1 MDRLAKGMR
10 TACGLLLL
18 LNIAVFFL
26 PVTEIGRQNSPGKS
40 ELKYSQIN
48 YIVGMANGELPHD
61 EYLTVETFE
70 GSCYVIMIAFMIVP
84 FLLSVIGGIYGIS
97 GSPRQIMTGICSVL
111 SVGGYLAQFFMLSQI
126 WPEQTSDLSCDRG
139 FGSYLSLLT
148 SGTAALFG
156 ILTFVFVPRIK
167 KAKENVI
174 PNVQE
179 MKREKEQAVYHIADA
194 VSEGGEYGGRGMA
207 DYDPSREPRGV
218 LVGLTGMYAGAEIAF
233 DDGMM
238 IRLGR
243 LPDND
248 LVFENEKHVS
258 RRHCEITWYGAE
270 KIFKIK
276 DFSSSGSYVY
286 GSGERVP
293 QAVDTPLTPGTI
305 LDIGDDSNRFRLE

>member
-18 LNIAVFFL
+18 LNLAVFFL
-26 PVTEIGRQNSPGKS
+26 PVTEIERQNSPGKS
-40 ELKYSQIN
+40 ELEYSQMN
-48 YIVGMANGELPHD
+48 YIVEMTNGKLPQD
-61 EYLTVETFE
+61 EYLTVRSFE
-70 GSCYVIMIAFMIVP
+70 GNCYVSVIVFMFVP
-84 FLLSVIGGIYGIS
+84 LLLSVIAGIYGIV
-97 GSPRQIMTGICSVL
+97 GSPRQIMTGICSL
-111 SVGGYLAQFFMLSQI
+111 LTLGCYLAQFFMLSQV
-126 WPEQTSDLSCDRG
+126 WPERTPDLSCHRG
-139 FGSYLSLLT
+139 MGSYLTLLI
-148 SGTAALFG
+148 SGIAALLG
-156 ILTFVFVPRIK
+156 ILTFVFFPRIK
-167 KAKENVI
+167 RAKESVI

-194 VSEGGEYGGRGMA
+194 VNEGGEYGGRGMS

-233 DDGMM
+233 NDGMM

-248 LVFENEKHVS
+248 LVFQNEKHVS

-293 QAVDTPLTPGTI
+293 QAMDTPLKPGTI